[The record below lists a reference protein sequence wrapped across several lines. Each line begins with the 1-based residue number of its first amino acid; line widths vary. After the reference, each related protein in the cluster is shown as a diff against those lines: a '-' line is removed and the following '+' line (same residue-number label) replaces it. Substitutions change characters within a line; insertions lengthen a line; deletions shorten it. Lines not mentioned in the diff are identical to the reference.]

1 MTNVDGRCRE
11 NVRMPITPWPV
22 PDDSEEKKEILDL
35 DDDGKISL
43 GETLRA
49 EAGLIEEFAKAKS
62 RRGGFVGWFN
72 RLISKMLGRVD
83 NY

>member
-1 MTNVDGRCRE
+1 MTNGDARCRE
-11 NVRMPITPWPV
+11 NAHMPITPWPV

-49 EAGLIEEFAKAKS
+49 EAGLIEEFTKEKA
-62 RRGGFVGWFN
+62 RQRGVVGWFN
-72 RLISKMLGRVD
+72 RLVSRVLGRVD

>member
-1 MTNVDGRCRE
+1 
-11 NVRMPITPWPV
+11 MPITPWPV

-49 EAGLIEEFAKAKS
+49 EAGLIVEFAKEKS

>member
-1 MTNVDGRCRE
+1 MTNGDALHRE
-11 NVRMPITPWPV
+11 NARMSITPWPV
-22 PDDSEEKKEILDL
+22 PDDSEEKREILDL

-49 EAGLIEEFAKAKS
+49 EAGLLEEFTKEKA
-62 RRGGFVGWFN
+62 RNHGVVGWFN
-72 RLISKMLGRVD
+72 RLVSKVLGRVD